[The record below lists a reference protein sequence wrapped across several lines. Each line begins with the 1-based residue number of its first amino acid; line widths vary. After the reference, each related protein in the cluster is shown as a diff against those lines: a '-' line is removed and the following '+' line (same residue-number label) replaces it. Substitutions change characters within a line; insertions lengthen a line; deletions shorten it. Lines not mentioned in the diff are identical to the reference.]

1 MKNKK
6 IMLVLSILSISIL
19 AVGCSNAQNEATKK
33 ETKNNT
39 NVEQPKEEN
48 NNENNDEKEVPNKKS
63 ASTPKEEKKTESAVI
78 YSFDVDKTDLIE
90 NKVNLEKIDENT
102 LFAELQKLKVIPES
116 AKLNSFTTKDIDGVK
131 TGILDVNSDFTK
143 SNLGSDA
150 ETLMLDSVARTY
162 IKNMNVEQIKLT
174 VDGANYESG
183 HIVLEDG
190 DYLK

>member
-6 IMLVLSILSISIL
+6 IMLVLSILSISIF
-19 AVGCSNAQNEATKK
+19 AIGCTNAQVGNDTPKK
-33 ETKNNT
+33 ETKSNT

-48 NNENNDEKEVPNKKS
+48 NAEKEVPNKKTT
-63 ASTPKEEKKTESAVI
+63 STPKEEKKTQSAII

-90 NKVNLEKIDENT
+90 NKVDLSKIDENT
-102 LFAELQKLKVIPES
+102 LFEELQKLKVVPES
-116 AKLNSFTTKDIDGVK
+116 AKLNSFTTKDIDGIK
-131 TGILDVNSDFTK
+131 TGILDVNSDFAK
-143 SNLGSDA
+143 PNLGSDA

>member
-6 IMLVLSILSISIL
+6 IMLVLSILSISIF
-19 AVGCSNAQNEATKK
+19 AVGCTNAQNGSDSSKK
-33 ETKNNT
+33 ETKSNT

-48 NNENNDEKEVPNKKS
+48 NTEKEVPNNKAKP
-63 ASTPKEEKKTESAVI
+63 TPKEETKAQSATI

-90 NKVNLEKIDENT
+90 NKVDLNKIDENT
-102 LFAELQKLKVIPES
+102 LFEELQKLKVVPES

-131 TGILDVNSDFTK
+131 TGILDASSDFTK

-162 IKNMNVEQIKLT
+162 IKNMNVEQIKIT
-174 VDGANYESG
+174 VDGSNYESG
-183 HIVLEDG
+183 HIVLEEG

>member
-1 MKNKK
+1 
-6 IMLVLSILSISIL
+6 MLVLSILSISIF
-19 AVGCSNAQNEATKK
+19 AVGCTNAQNGSDSSKK
-33 ETKNNT
+33 ETKSNT

-48 NNENNDEKEVPNKKS
+48 NTEKEVPNNKAKL
-63 ASTPKEEKKTESAVI
+63 TPKEETKAQSATI

-90 NKVNLEKIDENT
+90 NKVDLNKIDENT
-102 LFAELQKLKVIPES
+102 LFEELQKLKVVPES

-131 TGILDVNSDFTK
+131 TGILDVSSDFTK

-162 IKNMNVEQIKLT
+162 IKNMNVEQIKIT
-174 VDGANYESG
+174 VDGSNYESG
-183 HIVLEDG
+183 HIVLEEG